1 MILSFHFHLGI
12 LILVDTLD
20 WYHQAF
26 PVGLGSIIDIEA
38 CRLSSTRGI
47 VTLINL
53 MLSQSDTFAGD
64 DPTSIILK
72 DPYPEHTRNGLSRAA
87 YSVLKLYSSQSLPKQ
102 VAEIMASSLFAGLE
116 VLRQISYSASESLH
130 DLYVEYSKCDLLIRR
145 RQPVAA
151 TNLTVVPSAYEAA
164 LTPELFEEATFKQLD
179 LAGEDPFLVNKTIG
193 RHETHEI
200 PDDFAWFDLDGADLT
215 FMNQDWSFQVS
226 IAQKASRVDTA
237 NLSLGL
243 FLQRMSQFDRCSIPV
258 TGLVQ
263 LSNRSRSHPSIRAEV
278 SGLSRDAGGIS
289 AKQSAPNLGP
299 TCRVKDI
306 VQIDD

>member
-1 MILSFHFHLGI
+1 
-12 LILVDTLD
+12 
-20 WYHQAF
+20 
-26 PVGLGSIIDIEA
+26 
-38 CRLSSTRGI
+38 
-47 VTLINL
+47 

-87 YSVLKLYSSQSLPKQ
+87 SSVLKLYSSRSLPKQ

-130 DLYVEYSKCDLLIRR
+130 DLYMEYSKFDLVIRR
-145 RQPVAA
+145 RQPVPA

-215 FMNQDWSFQVS
+215 FMNQDWSFQVGV
-226 IAQKASRVDTA
+226 AQKASRIDMA
-237 NLSLGL
+237 NFESRTVSRTNEPTRSPFNL
-243 FLQRMSQFDRCSIPV
+243 RRV
-258 TGLVQ
+258 
-263 LSNRSRSHPSIRAEV
+263 LSNFPIDQDRYLQSRGLGSEPRCWWNFCQAIGSQPRAELQGEGGY
-278 SGLSRDAGGIS
+278 SG
-289 AKQSAPNLGP
+289 N
-299 TCRVKDI
+299 
-306 VQIDD
+306 